1 MITMH
6 KNKKYSVGFPAR
18 DDDGKVVLDEFGK
31 VVIER
36 NDKPFLSRWLTD
48 KRMLEMRRFCMR
60 PNNDGPEDAYNL
72 WKP

>member
-18 DDDGKVVLDEFGK
+18 DDNGKVVLDQFGK

-36 NDKPFLSRWLTD
+36 DDKKAPTVW
-48 KRMLEMRRFCMR
+48 
-60 PNNDGPEDAYNL
+60 P
-72 WKP
+72 